1 MAEKLLAIIDDSA
14 EESFDTELVWIKPEW
29 KEIVQK
35 FADSESV
42 KVGIHKSYIEFK
54 KRLAMEVEYS
64 SELLDQ
70 VRGCYQAQR
79 DEMKKLYEEEG
90 ELSYQLWEELDK
102 KRSETHKKIKD
113 VREETQAIKE
123 DLFDLRSSIQSID
136 IYGLDKLLE
145 IVRTFNN
152 MDDKSKELF
161 KILMENYKR

>member
-1 MAEKLLAIIDDSA
+1 MSAKLLAIIDDSA
-14 EESFDTELVWIKPEW
+14 EESFATELVWIKPEW

-35 FADSESV
+35 FTDTESV
-42 KVGIHKSYIEFK
+42 QIGVHKSYVEFK

-102 KRSETHKKIKD
+102 KRSETHKKIKA
-113 VREETQAIKE
+113 VRAETQELKE
-123 DLFDLRSSIQSID
+123 DLKALKSSLQAID
-136 IYGLDKLLE
+136 IYGMDKLLE
-145 IVRTFNN
+145 LVRAFNN

-161 KILMENYKR
+161 KVLVENYKR